1 MDEAVRIFDPWLT
14 RPATM
19 PDRPD
24 VSICVVNWNGRELLR
39 NLLTSLRD
47 AQPGMRLQIIVVD
60 NASADGSAEM
70 VAEQFPEVL
79 LKRNERNLGFSMAN
93 NQAAD
98 LATSPYLL
106 FLNNDTL
113 VPPGSL
119 AMLIAFMDQNPRYS
133 AVGPKLM
140 GDDGK
145 PQQSGRNLPT
155 LGVLLYQRMQ
165 LFPRWTGLC
174 KQEYQKYRYGGFD
187 PEKSGEAR
195 QLAAAALMV
204 RREAFDAAGRWDEK
218 FEFGVEDVDLC
229 LRLGGVG
236 PIYYLADAQIHHLGR
251 ISSRA
256 NRGFVYTGYECGYAR
271 YLAKH
276 HHRSTGRLYK
286 AMITLDMPVRL
297 VVLGTQTVGYLLFGR
312 KDAAARTYQRL
323 SAAGEFFFHR
333 LPKFWS
339 S

>member
-1 MDEAVRIFDPWLT
+1 ML
-14 RPATM
+14 
-19 PDRPD
+19 DRPD
-24 VSICVVNWNGRELLR
+24 VSICIVNWNGRELLR
-39 NLLTSLRD
+39 NLLASLRD
-47 AQPGMRLQIIVVD
+47 AEPDITLQTIVID
-60 NASADGSAEM
+60 NASSDDSPDM
-70 VAEQFPEVL
+70 VAGEFPEVI
-79 LKRNERNLGFSMAN
+79 LKRNSRNFGFSVAN

-98 LATSPYLL
+98 QACGRYLL

-113 VPPGSL
+113 VPRGSL
-119 AMLIAFMDQNPRYS
+119 GRLVAFMDQNPRYS
-133 AVGPKLM
+133 AVGPKLL
-140 GDDGK
+140 GDDGN
-145 PQQSGRNLPT
+145 PQQTGRNLPT

-174 KQEYQKYRYGGFD
+174 RQQYQDYRYGGFD
-187 PEKSGEAR
+187 PQRSGEAR
-195 QLAAAALMV
+195 QLAAAALLV
-204 RREAFDAAGRWDEK
+204 RREAFDAAGRWDEQ

-229 LRLGGVG
+229 LRLGRVG
-236 PIYYLADAQIHHLGR
+236 PIYYMADAMIHHLGR

-297 VVLGTQTVGYLLFGR
+297 FVLGTQTVGYVMLGR
-312 KDAAARTYQRL
+312 KDAASRTYQRL